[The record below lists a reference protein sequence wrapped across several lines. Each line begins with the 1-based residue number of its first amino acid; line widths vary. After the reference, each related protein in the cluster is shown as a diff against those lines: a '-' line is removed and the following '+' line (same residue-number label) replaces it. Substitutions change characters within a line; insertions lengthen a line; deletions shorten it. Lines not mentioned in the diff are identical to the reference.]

1 MPKVNDGGVVREMTS
16 DELKVHEETQ
26 ATIKKEKEEQA
37 KVQYKDDRQMAYP
50 SFADQLDTIYHKGL
64 DAWKAEIKVI
74 KDAHPKPE

>member
-26 ATIKKEKEEQA
+26 AFIKKEKEEQA

-50 SFADQLDTIYHKGL
+50 SFADQFDTIYHQGI
-64 DAWKAEIKVI
+64 DAWKAEIKLV
-74 KDAHPKPE
+74 KDKYPKP